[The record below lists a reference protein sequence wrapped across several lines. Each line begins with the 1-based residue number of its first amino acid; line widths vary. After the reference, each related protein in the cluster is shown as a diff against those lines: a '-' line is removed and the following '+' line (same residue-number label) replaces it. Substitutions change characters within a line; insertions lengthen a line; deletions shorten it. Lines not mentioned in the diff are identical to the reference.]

1 MKRLSSSE
9 RPLKVTCKNILL
21 RLARLRRRDWNP
33 YFSICIRN
41 IYGHNITS
49 DDASHTITYKILYL
63 WGNMAIYGPRER
75 PKIFKKGTFNKIFIR
90 IGVGFMN
97 YTGLENWVCNYTYIT
112 AVITD
117 QGLSNVMDRKA
128 FPGLK
133 RYLDIGACNI
143 TVCGYRPV
151 SFSSSRGGDPYKAL

>member
-21 RLARLRRRDWNP
+21 RLARLHRRDWNP

-117 QGLSNVMDRKA
+117 QGLSNVMELRSRQEVAPFVPTLSSNAKT
-128 FPGLK
+128 FKNHHGS
-133 RYLDIGACNI
+133 GAQTHGI
-143 TVCGYRPV
+143 H
-151 SFSSSRGGDPYKAL
+151 SFGC